1 MQLAVLDADG
11 YAVCPDC
18 GTRVK
23 CGSAGLANLE
33 KRHCI
38 ELAMPAKMLKKS
50 AKRNR
55 IRRIQAYS
63 ITLKGPKRLRCPHFG

>member
-33 KRHCI
+33 KRHRTKGVPKFSVSLGIGKSGEKVRHQC
-38 ELAMPAKMLKKS
+38 PA
-50 AKRNR
+50 AV
-55 IRRIQAYS
+55 S
-63 ITLKGPKRLRCPHFG
+63 IMR